1 MKAVTSAARS
11 TPRESVPT
19 TGLEC
24 CAGLETLDETPGPM
38 PVITYAAATRSLVL
52 SLAAIEVHHAAMP
65 TENMHSSPAS
75 SLAASSAVLGWV
87 PRQLHRSPA
96 LDGLRGLAIVAVVLF
111 HLPTRD
117 VISRGGLFG
126 VDVFFALSG
135 FLITALLQ
143 REYVATGTVRVGA
156 FVVGRIVKIAPA
168 LLVFLAAYLFLDLK
182 FGDTSWFGSDPFG
195 PRQGAPVSPDLAMQG
210 VVGAATLTFNVLRI
224 AGIAL
229 PPIGH
234 LWSLSVEGQFY
245 LVWPPLFVLLMR
257 RAPTAAIP
265 VTAAL
270 WAASVVWPHVV
281 WRDGAGADA
290 IYFGSLARLQD
301 FMIGA
306 LGFQL
311 WSAGATD
318 RVGRTAWSVIA
329 GCAGA
334 VLIGLVLVVADVP
347 FKYLGASPIA
357 AVAATGLMLRY
368 ANASGASPSER
379 LLGSRPLTW
388 LGERSYSIYLWH
400 YLFVSWTNPLPRLI
414 GVPLAIVCALVVG
427 EISWRTLEATTSR
440 R

>member
-1 MKAVTSAARS
+1 MPNDHAHTSL
-11 TPRESVPT
+11 P
-19 TGLEC
+19 
-24 CAGLETLDETPGPM
+24 
-38 PVITYAAATRSLVL
+38 
-52 SLAAIEVHHAAMP
+52 
-65 TENMHSSPAS
+65 
-75 SLAASSAVLGWV
+75 SSAVAPGATLGWI
-87 PRQLHRSPA
+87 PRELHRSPA
-96 LDGLRGLAIVAVVLF
+96 LEGLRGLAIVAVVLF

-117 VISRGGLFG
+117 LISRGGLFG

-135 FLITALLQ
+135 FLITALLI
-143 REYVATGTVRVGA
+143 REFASTGTVRLGA
-156 FVVGRIVKIAPA
+156 FVMARVVKIAPA
-168 LLVFLAAYLFLDLK
+168 LLVFLAAYLLLDLA
-182 FGDTSWFGSDPFG
+182 FGSTEWFGSDPFG
-195 PRQGAPVSPDLAMQG
+195 PRQGAPVSPDLAMRG
-210 VVGAATLTFNVLRI
+210 VLGAASLTFNLLRI
-224 AGIAL
+224 AGVQL

-245 LVWPPLFVLLMR
+245 LVWPPLFVLLLR

-270 WAASVVWPHVV
+270 WAASVVYPHVI
-281 WRDGAGADA
+281 WDNGAGADA
-290 IYFGSLARLQD
+290 IYFGSLARVQD

-318 RVGRTAWSVIA
+318 RVSSRLWSVAA
-329 GCAGA
+329 GCAA
-334 VLIGLVLVVADVP
+334 IVLVGLVLLVEDVP

-357 AVAATGLMLRY
+357 AVAATVLMLRY
-368 ANASGASPSER
+368 VNAPGTSLSER
-379 LLGSRPLTW
+379 FLASRVLTW

-427 EISWRTLEATTSR
+427 GISWRTLEATTSR